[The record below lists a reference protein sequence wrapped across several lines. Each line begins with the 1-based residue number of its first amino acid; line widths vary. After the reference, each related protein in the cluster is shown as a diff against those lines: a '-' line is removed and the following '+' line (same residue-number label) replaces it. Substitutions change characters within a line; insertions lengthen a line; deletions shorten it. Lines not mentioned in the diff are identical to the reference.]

1 LSAPTRSRPATPGAA
16 TDIAAGALVCAG
28 AAVLVLAA
36 AAVAVA
42 LTGLGDDARR
52 ALRFGFGGVERTPG
66 EALRL
71 AIHNARFAAGTLLC
85 AIAAP
90 RLAARVRL
98 LVDLML
104 ASLLAFNA
112 GLVGVALGAYG
123 LRVAAAT
130 ALHLP
135 LEFTALSLAGGAYM
149 STSKQPLGARALAY
163 VAAVCALLLAGAAT
177 LETYVSLGALR

>member
-1 LSAPTRSRPATPGAA
+1 MSAPARSHPAGPGAA

-36 AAVAVA
+36 AAAAVA
-42 LTGLGDDARR
+42 LTGLADDARG
-52 ALRFGFGGVERTPG
+52 ALRFGFGGVDRTPG

-90 RLAARVRL
+90 RLPARARL
-98 LVDLML
+98 FIDLML

-149 STSKQPLGARALAY
+149 STSRQPLAARPLACIAAL
-163 VAAVCALLLAGAAT
+163 CALLLASAAT
-177 LETYVSLGALR
+177 LETYASLGGLR

>member
-1 LSAPTRSRPATPGAA
+1 MSAPARSRPATPGAA
-16 TDIAAGALVCAG
+16 TDIAAGAVVCAG

-42 LTGLGDDARR
+42 VTGLGDEARR
-52 ALRFGFGGVERTPG
+52 ALRFGFGGVERAPG

-85 AIAAP
+85 AIAAQ
-90 RLAARVRL
+90 RLPARARL

-104 ASLLAFNA
+104 ASLLTFNA
-112 GLVGVALGAYG
+112 GIVGIALGAYG

-130 ALHLP
+130 APHLP
-135 LEFTALSLAGGAYM
+135 LEFAALSLAGGAYM
-149 STSKQPLGARALAY
+149 STSKQPLGSRALAS
-163 VAAVCALLLAGAAT
+163 VAALCALLLVAAAT
-177 LETYVSLGALR
+177 LETYASLGGLR

>member
-1 LSAPTRSRPATPGAA
+1 M
-16 TDIAAGALVCAG
+16 TDIAAGAAVCAA
-28 AAVLVLAA
+28 AAVLVIAAAA
-36 AAVAVA
+36 AAVA
-42 LTGLGDDARR
+42 LSGLGDDARR

-90 RLAARVRL
+90 RLARPARL

-104 ASLLAFNA
+104 TSLLAINA

-123 LRVAAAT
+123 QRLAAAI

-135 LEFTALSLAGGAYM
+135 LEFAALSLAGGAYM
-149 STSKQPLGARALAY
+149 QASKQPLGTRALAR
-163 VAAVCALLLAGAAT
+163 VAALCALLLAAAAT
-177 LETYVSLGALR
+177 LETYLPLGGLR

>member
-1 LSAPTRSRPATPGAA
+1 LNGAA
-16 TDIAAGALVCAG
+16 HTQATEIAAGAAIC
-28 AAVLVLAA
+28 AA
-36 AAVAVA
+36 AAGVVLATAAAGPA

-52 ALRFGFGGVERTPG
+52 ALHFGFAGVERTPD

-90 RLAARVRL
+90 RLPARARL

-104 ASLLAFNA
+104 MSLLAGNA
-112 GLVGVALGAYG
+112 GLVGIALGAYG
-123 LRVAAAT
+123 QQLAAAI

-135 LEFTALSLAGGAYM
+135 LELAAFSLAGGAYM
-149 STSKQPLGARALAY
+149 STSKQPLGSRALAG
-163 VAAVCALLLAGAAT
+163 VAALCTLLLACAAT
-177 LETYVSLGALR
+177 LETYRPPGGLR